1 MECAHPTLDCV
12 FDVLPNELVYKVMT
26 HTFSPGMAVVLWNEK
41 IGKKNT
47 FSILFCDMVV
57 VCSQVCATWRFLL
70 QRELKEIHA
79 QSSVNRGSTCVQK
92 WRSFS
97 PVVCAAEAGR
107 FELIKWLIDQGFRW
121 GRVPSFGVMGKCL
134 NGGCT
139 LEFLQWCFS
148 NLSSTPMVRW
158 LSDSPK
164 TLGWAD
170 GSSPEGLFEIA
181 AVSNRC
187 DVLEWLT
194 SLFPA
199 LPFGTDGSP
208 QYRRAPISLRR
219 AARVGATDAVKFVY
233 HRAVQVSR
241 KYWEAET
248 LSRDRTHFAD
258 CTTFYGRS
266 ILSMSIEQ
274 GNLDLLE
281 WMYSSGICE
290 FSLSTRTRHT
300 IGYYTGSVWVKSV
313 INSKHSVK
321 VFEWLRSK
329 GIVLPKEPSYTLLA
343 CHLLRSE
350 ALAYLVHLEYP
361 LNITECAVSLVEKMD
376 KYNVTL
382 QCSCME
388 RYVTHAPRER
398 CLKCRSYPCSWVGY
412 QRRLD
417 TIGQILECIP
427 YPRSPEYPLRMF
439 ATTHLLA
446 IEARLKEIERKASLG
461 SPEVEQ
467 KVNSL

>member
-1 MECAHPTLDCV
+1 MEYTHPTLDCV

-79 QSSVNRGSTCVQK
+79 QK
-92 WRSFS
+92 WKRFS
-97 PVVCAAEAGR
+97 PVVCAAEARR

-148 NLSSTPMVRW
+148 NLSSTPMVRSPMARW

-164 TLGWAD
+164 TLEWAD

-219 AARVGATDAVKFVY
+219 AARAGATDAVKFVY

-241 KYWEAET
+241 EYWEA
-248 LSRDRTHFAD
+248 LSKDRTH
-258 CTTFYGRS
+258 CTTFYGHS
-266 ILSMSIEQ
+266 ILRMSIEQ

-281 WMYSSGICE
+281 WMYSSGICK

-300 IGYYTGSVWVKSV
+300 IGYYTGGTWVKSA

-329 GIVLPKEPSYTLLA
+329 GIVLPKEPAYTLLA
-343 CHLLRSE
+343 CHLLRPE
-350 ALAYLVHLEYP
+350 ALAYLVQLEYP
-361 LNITECAVSLVEKMD
+361 LNITECVVSLVKTLD

-382 QCSCME
+382 RCSCME

-417 TIGQILECIP
+417 TIRQTLECIP

-439 ATTHLLA
+439 ATNHLLT
-446 IEARLKEIERKASLG
+446 IEDRLKEIQRNASLD